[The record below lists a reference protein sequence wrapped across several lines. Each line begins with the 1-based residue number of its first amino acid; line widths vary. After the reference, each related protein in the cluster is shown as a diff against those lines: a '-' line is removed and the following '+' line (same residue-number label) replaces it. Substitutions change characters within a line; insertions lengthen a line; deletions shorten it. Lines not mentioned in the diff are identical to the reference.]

1 MVRDLFH
8 GIVRSAL
15 EMDNLDKYRD
25 KVKQLL
31 TKYSQ
36 YKPSYG
42 EVEVEKIFDTER
54 DHYQIISVGWNNQNR
69 IYGPIMHL
77 DIKNEKIWIQ
87 ENTTEV
93 DIALEL
99 IEMGVPK
106 HDIVIG
112 FHTPKMRQLTD
123 FAVG

>member
-1 MVRDLFH
+1 M
-8 GIVRSAL
+8 AKL
-15 EMDNLDKYRD
+15 EDYRN
-25 KVKQLL
+25 KVKEILA
-31 TKYSQ
+31 KYSQ

-42 EVEVEKIFDTER
+42 EVEVEQIFDAER
-54 DHYQIISVGWNNQNR
+54 DHYQIICVGWNNQKR
-69 IYGPIMHL
+69 IYGPMMHL

-87 ENTTEV
+87 QNTTEV
-93 DIALEL
+93 DIASDL